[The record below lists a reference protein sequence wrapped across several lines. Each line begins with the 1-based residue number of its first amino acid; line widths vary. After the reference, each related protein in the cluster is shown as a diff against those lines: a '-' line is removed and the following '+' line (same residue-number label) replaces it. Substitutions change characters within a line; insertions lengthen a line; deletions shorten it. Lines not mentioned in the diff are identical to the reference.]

1 MMAKNIE
8 EYVEQVMQ
16 FIEASPADK
25 ARIKRDLR
33 THLEERAE
41 VEGLTFM
48 LRSLESPEE
57 TAREFSD
64 NLQESP
70 SNRVLEELHSL
81 RRDIQGMNEPYYE
94 YKSARTL
101 FGLPLVHVK
110 VRRQWRGYGIRN
122 TKTPVAKGIIAI
134 GEVAVGVLSIGAV
147 TAGGLCIGGLSAGLI
162 SFGGFALGLLLAVGG
177 VAVGTF
183 ALGGVAIG
191 LVALGGVAIAKIA
204 VGGFAVGKVAISD
217 SPVGTYTHDVA
228 TQGKATWTIFKDL
241 VGQAYPTLAKWLFH
255 R

>member
-1 MMAKNIE
+1 MTIKSIE
-8 EYVEQVMQ
+8 EYVGEVMR
-16 FIEASPADK
+16 FIQASPAAK
-25 ARIKRDLR
+25 ARIKRDLT
-33 THLEERAE
+33 THLTERSE

-70 SNRVLEELHSL
+70 SSSVLEEITLL
-81 RRDIQGMNEPYYE
+81 RRDLEEMNQPYYE
-94 YKSARTL
+94 YKSTRTL

-110 VRRQWRGYGIRN
+110 VRRQWRGYGIHN

-134 GEVAVGVLSIGAV
+134 GEVSVGVLAVGAV
-147 TAGGLCIGGLSAGLI
+147 ATGGLCIGGLSAGLL
-162 SFGGFALGLLLAVGG
+162 SFGGLALGLLLALGG

-183 ALGGVAIG
+183 AVGGVAVG
-191 LVALGGVAIAKIA
+191 LVALGGMAIAKIA
-204 VGGFAVGKVAISD
+204 VGGFAIGKVAASE
-217 SPVGTYTHDVA
+217 SPIGTYTHDVA
-228 TQGKATWTIFKDL
+228 TQGKLTWSIVKEL
-241 VGQAYPTLAKWLFH
+241 IGQAYPNLAKWLFH

>member
-1 MMAKNIE
+1 MTAKNIE

-70 SNRVLEELHSL
+70 SNRVLEELLSL
-81 RRDIQGMNEPYYE
+81 RRDIREMTEPYYE

-110 VRRQWRGYGIRN
+110 VRRQWRGYGNHN
-122 TKTPVAKGIIAI
+122 TKMSVAKGIIAI
-134 GEVAVGVLSIGAV
+134 GEVSIGFLSIGAI
-147 TAGGLCIGGLSAGLI
+147 ALGGICIGGLSAGLLT
-162 SFGGFALGLLLAVGG
+162 FGGFALGLLLALGG
-177 VAVGTF
+177 VAVGTI
-183 ALGGVAIG
+183 AMGGVAVG

-204 VGGFAVGKVAISD
+204 IGGAAVGKVAISE
-217 SPVGTYTHDVA
+217 SPIGTYTHDVA
-228 TQGKATWTIFKDL
+228 TQGKITWSIVKEL
-241 VGQAYPTLAKWLFH
+241 VGQAYPTLAKWLFW